1 MIAVNAAPGSSQPNA
16 VPTMRRCALEEIGRN
31 SVRPC
36 TRPRTTASNHP
47 MPVSTPRV
55 GGNGRTAAWR
65 RARKSRGGGLRA
77 LPRAALRAGDGLRP
91 RSARAGRLA
100 ARGTTRARAQRPGRL
115 AAGPGHDD
123 LGPRHRRGRGRD
135 AAHGVP
141 RRRRH
146 ADRHRR
152 RLLRR
157 RQRADARPAARR
169 RRPPLGPA
177 GRHQGGGPDGTRA
190 DGARRLPRPP
200 ARGAGRLAG
209 AAGCRPRRPVAAAR
223 VGRHDAA
230 GGDPRR
236 LRHGRRHRARPLHRG
251 EQLHRLADRPGR
263 DLAARLAG
271 PHAAGE
277 HPGGVL
283 AAAARD
289 RAGGRAGRRGA
300 RARRPGLVPAR
311 PRAAHRQVPAQ
322 HSGGVARRRRA
333 VAGLHRRA
341 ALGHLRPDR
350 RGGDHRRRGAGHQS
364 AGGRAGLGA
373 RPARRRRPRGRRPL
387 GRAAAGVPRRRRRPA
402 AGGDPH
408 GAGGRLGAAVRLP
421 REAVGHVSAAP
432 TPGGDPVFAA
442 FCAAGLWPGL
452 GKRAAAE
459 LAAAGITPPDDVTA
473 DRLLTLPRVGR
484 QRAERLFSGFLAAAP
499 TYEVVGLLVGAGLD
513 AKLAAGVADALG
525 PDAARRLRDD
535 PWALVGLPG
544 VTLTD
549 ADRLA
554 IAILPGADRQDSRRG
569 RAVVAHTLR
578 TATRDGH
585 TVLPAELVVAALR
598 AEGITD
604 PAAAIA
610 SAVESGDVLE
620 HEPASDPESEEEPD
634 PAHIPFSLA
643 RYGMAE
649 EAVAEN
655 VARLAASAQRIAD
668 PASVRSV
675 AKGLDKAQQAAG
687 AQVLGAGV
695 SLLTGGPGTGKSRT
709 VAAIVK
715 LLRAKG
721 TEVALAAP
729 TGRAAKRLEELT
741 DHPAVTVHRL
751 LGAQGT
757 SGGFA
762 RNEEWPLDAEVVV
775 VDEASMLDVELTTA
789 LLEACPDGTHLLLVG
804 DPAQL
809 PSIGPG
815 HVLGDLIDSGVVPV
829 TELTTLYR
837 QAEGGAIA
845 RLATGVRGGRL
856 PPVDSP
862 EREVVVVPATGSAE
876 AARRVVQLVTD
887 SIPRAL
893 GIDPGSVQV
902 VTPVHRGPAGTIELN
917 RALKA
922 QLNPGEGPVFG
933 FDVGDRVVATA
944 NHLDLEPVGFAN
956 GEVGVV
962 TGTGEGSLNVDFSS
976 GPVTVTGNALPDLR
990 HGWAITVHRAQG
1002 SEWPGVVV
1010 VLPPE
1015 AGGMLSRPLVYTAL
1029 TRAQRHLS
1037 IVHASGAALA
1047 RAVREVDVRPRR
1059 TRLAQLLRE
1068 NAG

>member
-1 MIAVNAAPGSSQPNA
+1 M
-16 VPTMRRCALEEIGRN
+16 
-31 SVRPC
+31 
-36 TRPRTTASNHP
+36 TTTS
-47 MPVSTPRV
+47 
-55 GGNGRTAAWR
+55 
-65 RARKSRGGGLRA
+65 
-77 LPRAALRAGDGLRP
+77 
-91 RSARAGRLA
+91 
-100 ARGTTRARAQRPGRL
+100 
-115 AAGPGHDD
+115 
-123 LGPRHRRGRGRD
+123 
-135 AAHGVP
+135 
-141 RRRRH
+141 
-146 ADRHRR
+146 
-152 RLLRR
+152 
-157 RQRADARPAARR
+157 PA
-169 RRPPLGPA
+169 
-177 GRHQGGGPDGTRA
+177 T
-190 DGARRLPRPP
+190 
-200 ARGAGRLAG
+200 
-209 AAGCRPRRPVAAAR
+209 
-223 VGRHDAA
+223 
-230 GGDPRR
+230 
-236 LRHGRRHRARPLHRG
+236 
-251 EQLHRLADRPGR
+251 
-263 DLAARLAG
+263 
-271 PHAAGE
+271 
-277 HPGGVL
+277 
-283 AAAARD
+283 
-289 RAGGRAGRRGA
+289 
-300 RARRPGLVPAR
+300 
-311 PRAAHRQVPAQ
+311 
-322 HSGGVARRRRA
+322 
-333 VAGLHRRA
+333 
-341 ALGHLRPDR
+341 
-350 RGGDHRRRGAGHQS
+350 
-364 AGGRAGLGA
+364 
-373 RPARRRRPRGRRPL
+373 
-387 GRAAAGVPRRRRRPA
+387 
-402 AGGDPH
+402 
-408 GAGGRLGAAVRLP
+408 
-421 REAVGHVSAAP
+421 
-432 TPGGDPVFAA
+432 DPVFAA
-442 FCAAGLWPGL
+442 FCTAGLWPGL

-459 LAAAGITPPDDVTA
+459 LPGAGITSPDDVTA
-473 DRLLTLPRVGR
+473 ARLLKLPRVGK
-484 QRAERLFSGFLAAAP
+484 QRAERLFSSFLSAQP
-499 TYEVVGLLVGAGLD
+499 TYEVVELLVGAGLEG
-513 AKLAAGVADALG
+513 KLAAGVADALG

-535 PWALVGLPG
+535 PWALLGLSG
-544 VTLTD
+544 VSLTD

-554 IAILPGADRQDSRRG
+554 IAILPGADRQDPRRG
-569 RAVVAHTLR
+569 RAIVAQTLR

-585 TVLPAELVVAALR
+585 TMLPADLVVAALR
-598 AEGITD
+598 ADGVGD
-604 PAAAIA
+604 PAAAVIA
-610 SAVESGDVLE
+610 AVDSGEVLE
-620 HEPASDPESEEEPD
+620 HEPPEPEFDPESDEEPPEPD
-634 PAHIPFSLA
+634 PALRTLSLA

-655 VARLAASAQRIAD
+655 VARLAASAGRIAD

-675 AKGLDKAQQAAG
+675 AKGLDDAQKAAV

-721 TEVALAAP
+721 VEVALAAP

-757 SGGFA
+757 SGGFS
-762 RNEEWPLDAEVVV
+762 RNEEWPLDADVVV
-775 VDEASMLDVELTTA
+775 VDEASMLDVELAAA
-789 LLEACPDGTHLLLVG
+789 LLEACPDATHLLLVG

-845 RLATGVRGGRL
+845 RLATAVRAGEL

-862 EREVVVVPATGSAE
+862 DREVVVVPATGSGE
-876 AARRVVQLVTD
+876 ASRRVVQLVTD

-917 RALKA
+917 KALKA
-922 QLNPGEGPVFG
+922 VLNPGDGTVFG

-944 NHLDLEPVGFAN
+944 NHLDLEPIGFAN

-962 TGTGEGSLNVDFSS
+962 TGTGDGSLNIDFSS

-1059 TRLAQLLRE
+1059 TRLAELLRE
-1068 NAG
+1068 NVG